1 MNKSLRVL
9 IVEDS
14 EDDALLLMRQLQ
26 NGGYAPEYVRV
37 ASGKDMGEALER
49 DPWDIVIIDYAM
61 PGFNALSALDLLKER
76 GLDVPRIIVSGTIG
90 EETAVE
96 TMKAGAH
103 DYIMKDNLSRLVPA
117 IERELREA
125 QSRNERRKA
134 EEALRMSEERYRCLV
149 ENIDIGVTLIDSDY
163 NVIMTNEAQSRLYGK
178 AARDVVGLKC
188 YREFGNNES
197 VCAQCPGRGAMDSGE
212 PCEMDMQVPKEDR
225 DPISLRVRSF
235 PIFGEGGVVTGF
247 IKVADD
253 ITERKRLEEQLRQ
266 AAQLEAIGRLAGGVA
281 HDFNNLLTAMIG
293 YSSVLLNQMQ
303 VNDPGRERVEQIRCA
318 AERAAELTRQ
328 LLAFSRKQ
336 VLDVKVIDLN
346 PLIADF
352 QKIIRRL
359 LGEDVEVATA
369 LDSSIGRVKADAGQ
383 IEQILMNLAVNARD
397 AMPSGGKLTMETANV
412 RLDKDYARTHPDVRP
427 GPYVLIAVSDN
438 GVGMDAETRAQIFDP
453 FFTTKE
459 RGKGTGLGLSM
470 VYGIVKQHQG
480 HICVYSEPGRGT
492 TFKVY
497 LPLCEDTI
505 RQADEIPAV
514 PLPHVGTETVLVVE
528 DDEIVLKLA
537 CEALEILGYTVL
549 CAAHPQDALKIA
561 NEYKDPIQLLLTD
574 VVLPQMDGPS
584 LYKVLQPERPT
595 LKVLYVS
602 GYASNFIVHHG
613 VLDAGVHFL
622 QKPFTVEGL
631 AAKIRETLE
640 DESREMQ

>member
-1 MNKSLRVL
+1 
-9 IVEDS
+9 
-14 EDDALLLMRQLQ
+14 MRQLH
-26 NGGYAPEYVRV
+26 NGGYAPEYLRV
-37 ASGKDMGEALER
+37 ASGKEMREALEQAS
-49 DPWDIVIIDYAM
+49 WDIVIIDYAM
-61 PGFNALSALDLLKER
+61 PGFSALAALDLLKET

-96 TMKAGAH
+96 TMKAGAD

-125 QSRNERRKA
+125 QSRKERRKA
-134 EEALRMSEERYRCLV
+134 EEALRISEERYRCLV

-178 AARDVVGLKC
+178 VARDLVGLKC
-188 YREFGNNES
+188 YNQFGDHES
-197 VCAQCPGRGAMDSGE
+197 VCPQCPGIRAMESGR
-212 PCEMDMQVPKEDR
+212 PCEIDMQVVKEGGDQ
-225 DPISLRVRSF
+225 INLRVRSF

-247 IKVADD
+247 IKVVDD
-253 ITERKRLEEQLRQ
+253 VTERKRLEEQLRQ

-293 YSSVLLNQMQ
+293 YSSVLLSQMP
-303 VNDPGRERVEQIRCA
+303 VNDPGRERVAQIRCA

-336 VLDVKVIDLN
+336 VLDVKVLDLN
-346 PLIADF
+346 PLIVGF
-352 QKIIRRL
+352 QRIIRRL
-359 LGEDVEVATA
+359 LGEDVEILTA
-369 LDSSIGRVKADAGQ
+369 LAQSIGRVKADAGQ

-397 AMPSGGKLTMETANV
+397 AMPSGGKLTMETANI

-427 GPYVLIAVSDN
+427 GPYVMIAVSDN
-438 GVGMDAETRAQIFDP
+438 GVGMNSETRAQIFDP

-480 HICVYSEPGRGT
+480 HISVYSEPGRGT

-505 RQADEIPAV
+505 DLAGEAPA
-514 PLPHVGTETVLVVE
+514 PALPHAGTETVLVVE
-528 DDEIVLKLA
+528 DDEIVLRLA

-549 CAAHPQDALKIA
+549 SASHPLEAVQIGK
-561 NEYKDPIQLLLTD
+561 EYQGPIQLLLTD

-584 LYKVLQPERPT
+584 LFRVLLHERPT

-613 VLDAGVHFL
+613 VLDPGVHFL
-622 QKPFTVEGL
+622 QKPFTVEDL
-631 AAKIRETLE
+631 AAKIRETLGDGE
-640 DESREMQ
+640 TECRRAPA